1 MAKKRYIQSKDKKPL
16 DGKLEENM
24 EKNEYLLTE
33 EFVEFSKK
41 ISQIFEDKKIKKL
54 ELKTFYEKV
63 QLELKALEEEAKT
76 LELAFEEFKK
86 SKEQVF

>member
-54 ELKTFYEKV
+54 ELKTFYERV

-86 SKEQVF
+86 SKE